1 MWPVKVA
8 IKIIPHIMPNPAPTS
23 YRAIQGFACYLC
35 SVLLFTLYII
45 WVLAPL
51 KQLGFQ
57 NFPYKYLALCMTNVV
72 SCFLVMIYYV
82 FYPAI
87 NLAMTPN
94 VDEISAI
101 IDVKLLTRGNEL
113 EDVINWKT
121 IKHLENV
128 QRRQSKEISLENKI
142 MENCRCC
149 KGAQHEVNVITT
161 IPTLYHI
168 DLAEINRLVYD

>member
-1 MWPVKVA
+1 
-8 IKIIPHIMPNPAPTS
+8 MPNPAPTS

-35 SVLLFTLYII
+35 AVLLFTFYIF

-51 KQLGFQ
+51 KHLGFK
-57 NFPYKYLALCMTNVV
+57 NFPYKYLVLCMINVV
-72 SCFLVMIYYV
+72 SYLLVMIYYV

-101 IDVKLLTRGNEL
+101 IDAKLLTRNNEL
-113 EDVINWKT
+113 ENVINWNT
-121 IKHLENV
+121 IKYLENV
-128 QRRQSKEISLENKI
+128 QRQQSKEISLENKI

-149 KGAQHEVNVITT
+149 KEAQHEVNVTTT

-168 DLAEINRLVYD
+168 DVAEINRLVYD